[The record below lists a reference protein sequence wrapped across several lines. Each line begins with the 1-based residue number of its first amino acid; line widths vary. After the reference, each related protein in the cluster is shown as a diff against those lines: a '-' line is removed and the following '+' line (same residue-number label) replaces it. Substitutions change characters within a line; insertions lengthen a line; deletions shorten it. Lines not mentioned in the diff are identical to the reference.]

1 MPLCP
6 ECGEFAQ
13 EGWKF
18 CPKCAVQFPTPEP
31 VESPKSEPQEVI
43 MAAENIHHGHNIG
56 KKVVNDPAAI
66 IAAYEK
72 GQRKSILDA
81 SPEDELTSMVERA
94 KIVAGATGRDEK
106 DVLADLMDD
115 GIVNL
120 SNREEGGFQDLYNL
134 GSLSER
140 EERFSRFIESV
151 PGRIDS
157 IREKDEAELLARIAK
172 NGKKIGRKHT
182 LWFILFAVAP
192 ILAVLEVSGTIDLS
206 LTSLWQKWCLYCC
219 GMTSALLLLAHEDDR
234 TASVYFL
241 GIYDHHRKEVGQD
254 FESKGYSIGMVIP
267 AYYQAF
273 GSYGMPISRNE
284 PVVGQIID
292 YIVEDDI
299 LLLQLVDGSTYEL
312 SGDFFVKRLFQTS
325 RKVDTALLGGKNDLD
340 IITEYFGR
348 KILVFDN
355 KFNFEQN

>member
-1 MPLCP
+1 MSTCP
-6 ECGEFAQ
+6 ECGQTVQ
-13 EGWKF
+13 ESWKV
-18 CPKCAVQFPTPEP
+18 CPTCAVELPTPKP
-31 VESPKSEPQEVI
+31 VELPKSEPQEII

-56 KKVVNDPAAI
+56 KKVVNDPGAI

-81 SPEDELTSMVERA
+81 SSEDELTSMVERA
-94 KIVAGATGRDEK
+94 KIVAGATGREEK

-157 IREKDEAELLARIAK
+157 IREKDEAKLIDLISK
-172 NGKKIGRKHT
+172 NDKKIERNHT
-182 LWFILFAVAP
+182 LGGFLYTVVP
-192 ILAVLEVSGTIDLS
+192 ILAVLQVSGTIDLS
-206 LTSLWQKWCLYCC
+206 LTSLWQKWCLYCS
-219 GMTSALLLLAHEDDR
+219 GMLSALFWLTELGFDR
-234 TASVYFL
+234 SASVYFL
-241 GIYDHHRKEVGQD
+241 GIYDPHRKAVSQD
-254 FESKGYSIGMVIP
+254 FEPRGYSIGMVIP
-267 AYYQAF
+267 AYYQTLS
-273 GSYGMPISRNE
+273 SYISRDQ
-284 PVVGQIID
+284 PVDGKIID
-292 YIVEDDI
+292 YIDEDDI

-312 SGDFFVKRLFQTS
+312 NGDFFVKRLFQTKREVS
-325 RKVDTALLGGKNDLD
+325 HLSSISGKDDVD

-355 KFNFEQN
+355 KYNFEQN